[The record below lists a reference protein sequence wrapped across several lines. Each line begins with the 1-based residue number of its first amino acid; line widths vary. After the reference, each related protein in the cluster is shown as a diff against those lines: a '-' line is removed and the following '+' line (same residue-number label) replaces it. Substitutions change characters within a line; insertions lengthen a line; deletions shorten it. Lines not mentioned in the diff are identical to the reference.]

1 MENLSERKEFTDK
14 PYQTFGLFNDSFPPI
29 MDGVALAVKNYAD
42 WLYQAGYPVC
52 VVTPNVPNYTDREPY
67 PVYRYTSV
75 PIPVRRPYRLGL
87 PDLDISIHER
97 YRKQRFELVHAH
109 CPFSSGIM
117 ALRTARDQGVP
128 FVATFH
134 TKYRDDFERATHSR
148 QLANLMIKEVIW
160 FYEKAD
166 EVWVPQAA
174 VEETLREYGY
184 KGKVEIVENGNDFA
198 TDQELA
204 PIKREARVNLG
215 ISPDEIVF
223 LFVGQHVW
231 EKNTRMIIKSLALIR
246 DLPFKMFFVGTGY
259 AAEEMKSL
267 VAELG
272 LTDKV
277 VFTGML
283 TDREQLKQY
292 YAASDLFIFPSI
304 YDNAP
309 LVVREAGALGT
320 PTVMVSG
327 STAAEI
333 LTDNVNG
340 FLIDNTPEALAAR
353 LRELYSDRERMK
365 DVGLSASKTIARSWK
380 DIVNE
385 EVLDRYMSL
394 IKRKQK
400 KNAASGITI

>member
-1 MENLSERKEFTDK
+1 
-14 PYQTFGLFNDSFPPI
+14 
-29 MDGVALAVKNYAD
+29 
-42 WLYQAGYPVC
+42 
-52 VVTPNVPNYTDREPY
+52 
-67 PVYRYTSV
+67 
-75 PIPVRRPYRLGL
+75 
-87 PDLDISIHER
+87 
-97 YRKQRFELVHAH
+97 
-109 CPFSSGIM
+109 
-117 ALRTARDQGVP
+117 
-128 FVATFH
+128 
-134 TKYRDDFERATHSR
+134 
-148 QLANLMIKEVIW
+148 
-160 FYEKAD
+160 
-166 EVWVPQAA
+166 
-174 VEETLREYGY
+174 
-184 KGKVEIVENGNDFA
+184 
-198 TDQELA
+198 
-204 PIKREARVNLG
+204 
-215 ISPDEIVF
+215 
-223 LFVGQHVW
+223 
-231 EKNTRMIIKSLALIR
+231 LIC

-259 AAEEMKSL
+259 AAEEMKNL